1 MITWSNIVAVVIGMA
16 FIYWLYKISD
26 YGNPFIAGFM
36 SVLWLFSLIIFY
48 AIWGGIFWW

>member
-1 MITWSNIVAVVIGMA
+1 MITWSNIVAVVIDMA

-26 YGNPFIAGFM
+26 YENPFIAGFM
-36 SVLWLFSLIIFY
+36 SVLWFFSLIIFY